1 MIGTWDEA
9 NAHKLPIQSFFHIEG
24 EYGALE
30 QAQADQRDWH
40 ETYGSVIPV
49 IRIRLLNSL
58 EERASFS
65 FHQGDQAVALP

>member
-49 IRIRLLNSL
+49 IRIRLPNSL